1 MSKKILLVDDHALI
15 RAGLST
21 LIKRYTPHTIVA
33 EVADGLEAIEQAR
46 QHRPDLIIMDIGMPG
61 LNGLETVSQIRQF
74 FPKVKILIL
83 SVYRNKRYVISAIRK
98 GAQGYLLKDGAL
110 EELIG
115 AIERIMAGKRYISP
129 ELHDIVVDELMGP
142 RRRKI
147 RSELEDISARERQ
160 VLSMIAGG
168 ASRGEIAEKLHIS
181 PETVKTHRK
190 NIMVKLHLHKQSDLV
205 KFALHH
211 HLGPLPESSKPEDT
225 SVSE

>member
-15 RAGLST
+15 RAGLAT
-21 LIKRYTPHTIVA
+21 LIKRYTPYTIVA
-33 EVADGLEAIEQAR
+33 EVADGLEAIEQTR
-46 QHRPDLIIMDIGMPG
+46 QHRPDLIILDIGMPG
-61 LNGLETVSQIRQF
+61 LNGLETISQIRQF
-74 FPKVKILIL
+74 LPKVKILIL

-110 EELIG
+110 EELIA

-129 ELHDIVVDELMGP
+129 ELHDILTDELLGP

-168 ASRGEIAEKLHIS
+168 AVRGEIAEKLHIS

-190 NIMVKLHLHKQSDLV
+190 NIMMKLNLHKQSDLV
-205 KFALHH
+205 KFALQH
-211 HLGPLPESSKPEDT
+211 HLGPLPESSEPEDS